1 MAKSKRTKVALISTE
16 SNIMG
21 YVSEIQKKNFEAGT
35 KLELK
40 KYDKKLKKHVVFK
53 TKEIKK

>member
-1 MAKSKRTKVALISTE
+1 MAKGKRTKVAFISTE

-21 YVSEIQKKNFEAGT
+21 YVGEIQKKNFEAGK
-35 KLELK
+35 KLELR

-53 TKEIKK
+53 TKDIKK

>member
-1 MAKSKRTKVALISTE
+1 MAKSKRTKVAFLSTE

-21 YVSEIQKKNFEAGT
+21 YVGEIQKKNFEAGE

-40 KYDKKLKKHVVFK
+40 KYDKKLRKHVMFK
-53 TKEIKK
+53 TKDIKK